1 MRFAQ
6 HSVLAAFV
14 LLLSAAILVPAA
26 GAQEATEPVDAKAQA
41 KEERINEYLRKKELQ
56 RLEREMNRQEGRALE
71 VEQRQIA
78 ESTAATAAVPETAVA
93 GAPPLEPSAAA
104 VPPPSGLPKQLAR
117 AQQRVRMTSL
127 AKDPT
132 VSSILNLIDQQKASP
147 HQLAAFG
154 NFLSEHG
161 MQREAVEYYRV
172 AVRLAEDDPVLWVNL
187 GTVHRQLDEQSEA
200 VSAYSRALA
209 IDPNYALAHYNL
221 GAIRDSQGKYKKAIE
236 EYKIALSLEPTLGDP
251 EFNPQAANNRHLT
264 IVKMMLYDETIG
276 SSSIPLTDIPGQK
289 IEADSGVE

>member
-1 MRFAQ
+1 MKFAQ
-6 HSVLAAFV
+6 RSVLAALV
-14 LLLSAAILVPAA
+14 LLLSAPILVPAA
-26 GAQEATEPVDAKAQA
+26 GAQEATEPADAKAQA

-56 RLEREMNRQEGRALE
+56 RLEREMNGQEGRALE

-78 ESTAATAAVPETAVA
+78 ESTSAAAVPETAVA

-104 VPPPSGLPKQLAR
+104 APPPSGLPKQLAR

-127 AKDPT
+127 SKDPT
-132 VSSILNLIDQQKASP
+132 VASILDLIDRQMASP

-187 GTVHRQLDEQSEA
+187 GTVHRQLGEQSDA
-200 VSAYSRALA
+200 ISAYSRALS

-221 GAIRDSQGKYKKAIE
+221 GAVRDSQGKYKKAIE
-236 EYKIALSLEPTLGDP
+236 EYKIAIALEPTLGDP

-276 SSSIPLTDIPGQK
+276 SASIPLTDIPGEK
-289 IEADSGVE
+289 IEAGSGVE